1 MSKMSDEAMILEKPK
16 SLACLFDLK
25 PNLLKSLVVLCAG
38 EITGEVKDLVPDSF
52 FIWRIVEAGSHWLKI
67 DMGHGENAVLSRPP
81 LLTVALI
88 TADDNA
94 SLMLAK
100 RASDW
105 LQARGARSVPEP
117 IVATS
122 SNPTGIATEVAA
134 QLSKLLITD
143 AEFITMLSRELA
155 SLRISNESLQN
166 NFAALES
173 YLGRKGLQP
182 FDLAFV
188 NEPVNGDSRASV
200 LNEAAQARVMQVLP
214 VGSAGVSAVGVHLTK
229 IPSQRQSNAIFRVG
243 LTTLEDSIVVDSWS
257 VPVSALRE
265 GWNVFGLT
273 RSLSGPP
280 RTLELTISATG
291 TEGEF
296 PLLSLGASQP
306 LQRFQVKDAETH
318 RPIAKVSLAL
328 QVWTGLAAV
337 ALPSWAAYWSS
348 RSRGGDSRGSA
359 LHEEAIAP
367 HVLQLA
373 RHHNPDEVK
382 FDFEVVQVLIP
393 ERAVA
398 CHPPATGTAIG
409 RLPGACHAGAVRV
422 SASVFIDNPKAQDV
436 EFALVITVDGARVRP
451 LLFGET
457 ELAAGEGCSGWV
469 RVPAN
474 AKKAVN
480 AFVQNAVA
488 HWQDIFIVTRMAQ
501 EGNNNFAWAKF
512 QGLTVVFQDLA

>member
-1 MSKMSDEAMILEKPK
+1 MSKMSDETMILERPK

-25 PNLLKSLVVLCAG
+25 PNLLKSLVVLCVG
-38 EITGEVKDLVPDSF
+38 EITDEVKDLVPDSL
-52 FIWRIVEAGSHWLKI
+52 FIWRIVEAGSQWLKI
-67 DMGHGENAVLSRPP
+67 DIGHGENAVLSRPP
-81 LLTVALI
+81 LFTVALI
-88 TADDNA
+88 TANDNA

-100 RASDW
+100 RATNW

-122 SNPTGIATEVAA
+122 RQPTEIATEVAA

-143 AEFITMLSRELA
+143 AELITMLSRELA

-200 LNEAAQARVMQVLP
+200 LNEATQTRVTQVLP
-214 VGSAGVSAVGVHLTK
+214 VGSTGVSAVGVHLTK
-229 IPSQRQSNAIFRVG
+229 IPSQSDAIFKVG
-243 LTTLEDSIVVDSWS
+243 LTTLEDNIVVDTWF

-280 RTLELTISATG
+280 RTLQLTISATG
-291 TEGEF
+291 TEGKF

-306 LQRFQVKDAETH
+306 LQRFQVHDAETH

-348 RSRGGDSRGSA
+348 KARAGDSRGSA

-373 RHHNPDEVK
+373 QHYNPDEVK
-382 FDFEVVQVLIP
+382 FNFEVVRVLIP

-398 CHPPATGTAIG
+398 CHPPVTGTAIA
-409 RLPGACHAGAVRV
+409 RLPGACPAGAVRV
-422 SASVFIDNPKAQDV
+422 SASVLVDNPKAQDV

-451 LLFGET
+451 LLFGEA
-457 ELAAGEGCSGWV
+457 ELAPGEGFSGWV
-469 RVPAN
+469 RVPAK

-480 AFVQNAVA
+480 AYVQNAVA

-501 EGNNNFAWAKF
+501 EGTNNFAWAKF
-512 QGLTVVFQDLA
+512 QGLTAVFQDLA